1 MTPGDDVRRQ
11 AALASA
17 PLLEGYECSGWQ
29 IDARP
34 AGLDIWS
41 AMHRSEDGRH
51 IRYIVAHSPGQLAAR
66 LAIAD
71 EELDG
76 QLAEADRE
84 VPG

>member
-1 MTPGDDVRRQ
+1 VRQQ
-11 AALASA
+11 AALTSA
-17 PLLEGYECSGWQ
+17 PLLDGYERSGWQ
-29 IDARP
+29 IDAWP

-66 LAIAD
+66 LAVAGD
-71 EELDG
+71 ELDGG